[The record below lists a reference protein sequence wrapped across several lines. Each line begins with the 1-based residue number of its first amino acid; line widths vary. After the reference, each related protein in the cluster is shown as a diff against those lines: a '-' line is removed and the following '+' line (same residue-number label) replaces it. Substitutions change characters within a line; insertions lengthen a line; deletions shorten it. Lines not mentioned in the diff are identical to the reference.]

1 MDIEDIR
8 STIDSIYET
17 NSMLDTLIDFEG
29 VLDSLHLYAYK
40 NWATGEVVQ
49 GPEVSRYWVEITLMF
64 PEQNMPDPEG
74 SLRLTKHG
82 CYVSFKK
89 DIYIEPVRIRSEDDI
104 ERHDESD
111 HEHHHGLDEKPRAKQ
126 VEYPVWLV
134 RIAMPKGFLNELNN
148 DRVEINGVEVD
159 MAAVDAA
166 YQAGM
171 DQATQGQD
179 IAAEENDAGGDE
191 GEDDVEI

>member
-1 MDIEDIR
+1 MNVDDIR
-8 STIDSIYET
+8 HTIDSVYEN

-29 VLDSLHLYAYK
+29 VLDSLHLYAYQ

-49 GPEVSRYWVEITLMF
+49 GPEVSRYWVEVTLMY
-64 PEQNMPDPEG
+64 PEKNMPDPEG

-89 DIYIEPVRIRSEDDI
+89 GTYIEPVRITNDDDI
-104 ERHDESD
+104 ERYDNSK
-111 HEHHHGLDEKPRAKQ
+111 HHHGLDERPRAKE

-134 RIAMPKGFLNELNN
+134 RIAMPKNFLDELNN

-179 IAAEENDAGGDE
+179 IAAEENAVADE
-191 GEDDVEI
+191 EGLDNEEI